1 MRAWRSHQ
9 TGGPDTLVLDTDL
22 APPAAGPGQVVV
34 AVSATALNYPD
45 LLVIQ
50 DLYQARPPRPFAPGL
65 EVAGR
70 VTAVGD
76 GVQGLAVG
84 DRVIGVVPHGGLS
97 EQLAIPASDC
107 LPLPDGVDDA
117 AGAALRLTYG
127 TSHYALRDRARL
139 AAGET
144 LVVLGAAGGVGLAAV
159 QLGKAM
165 GATVIAAASSPE
177 KAAIAKDNG
186 ADAVVVYPAR
196 LDDPAAAKALTADIR
211 AACQAVS
218 SKGEADVIYDPM
230 GGAYAE
236 PAFRAL
242 GWRGRYLVVGFTA
255 GIPKLP
261 LNLTLLKDGAAL
273 GVFYGEFTRRD
284 PALNR
289 TYLREI
295 MGWLANGTIRPHIG
309 LRLPF
314 NRAPEGLTAL
324 GARQAVGKIV
334 VEVG

>member
-9 TGGPDTLVLDTDL
+9 AGGPDTLVLDTGL
-22 APPAAGPGQVVV
+22 PPPVPGPGQLVLQV
-34 AVSATALNYPD
+34 AATALNYPD

-97 EQLAIPASDC
+97 EQLAVPATEC

-127 TSHYALRDRARL
+127 TSHYALRDRAKL
-139 AAGET
+139 APGET

-165 GATVIAAASSPE
+165 GAIVVAAASTPE
-177 KAAIAKDNG
+177 KAAVAKENG
-186 ADAVVVYPAR
+186 ADAVVVYPAS
-196 LDDPAAAKALTADIR
+196 LDDPAAAKAFTAALR
-211 AACQAVS
+211 AACQSVS
-218 SKGEADVIYDPM
+218 PRGEADVIYDPM

-261 LNLTLLKDGAAL
+261 LNLTLLKDGAVL

-284 PALNR
+284 PVLAR
-289 TYLREI
+289 TYLDEI
-295 MGWLANGTIRPHIG
+295 MAWLAAGTIRPHVG

-314 NRAPEGLTAL
+314 NRAPEGLKAL